1 MLSLENKNT
10 KVNDVNNIMSS
21 KSGLKLRLKDNLG
34 FPLNLLAFVNK
45 ALRCKKSGSLQFKS
59 ELIEEVTSKLIKD
72 NRAASY
78 DSFAYNYFTKLLFR
92 QKCTEINCDD
102 EALDRY
108 KVFIHDDLFH
118 SSFDESFCFKVLDCC
133 KGKRYFKDRANL

>member
-21 KSGLKLRLKDNLG
+21 KSGLKLSLKDKLG
-34 FPLNLLAFVNK
+34 FTLNPFALVNN
-45 ALRCKKSGSLQFKS
+45 ALRGKKSGSLQFKA
-59 ELIEEVTSKLIKD
+59 ELLEEVRANLIKD

-78 DSFAYNYFTKLLFR
+78 DSFAYNYFTKLLYR
-92 QKCTEINCDD
+92 QKCTEINCDN

-118 SSFDESFCFKVLDCC
+118 SSFD
-133 KGKRYFKDRANL
+133 